1 MKCPNGAN
9 SCAAEREREIDI
21 YIYKYIIHGNQAQCL
36 SHLRLERERER
47 ERERGKKMG
56 DSSDSVSVDMERVSL
71 GGKEHLVKTCLGYVS
86 VAVLGDQDKPALVTY
101 PDLALNRK

>member
-1 MKCPNGAN
+1 
-9 SCAAEREREIDI
+9 
-21 YIYKYIIHGNQAQCL
+21 
-36 SHLRLERERER
+36 
-47 ERERGKKMG
+47 MG